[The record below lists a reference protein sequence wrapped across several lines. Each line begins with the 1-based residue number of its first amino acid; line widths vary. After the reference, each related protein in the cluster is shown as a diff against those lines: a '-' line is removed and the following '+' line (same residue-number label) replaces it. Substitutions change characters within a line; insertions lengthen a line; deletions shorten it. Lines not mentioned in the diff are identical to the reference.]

1 MNIKMS
7 LQHNKTKRDI
17 ENERDIV
24 LLVNT
29 FYQAVQQNETLG
41 YIFNDV
47 AKVNWE
53 THLPKMYAFWSSIL
67 LGKSNYA
74 GNPMEKHI
82 ALNQQKALTEKEFGE
97 WLLLFNKTVDDLFDG
112 NNANEAKLRA
122 GNIARL
128 MLHKVKT
135 SISSI

>member
-1 MNIKMS
+1 MS
-7 LQHNKTKRDI
+7 LQHIETKRDI

-24 LLVNT
+24 LLINT
-29 FYQAVQQNETLG
+29 FYHAVQQNETLG

-67 LGKSNYA
+67 LGKNNYA

-82 ALNQQKALTEKEFGE
+82 ALSQQTALTEIEFGE
-97 WLLLFNKTVDDLFDG
+97 WLLLFNKTVDDLFEG

-135 SISSI
+135 STPTI